1 MAAFNPPTNMDFS
14 MGSTEQKMSMSL
26 DDIIKHT
33 KKEKGKMH
41 RAAIKNGNRKLNGPG
56 AKAALQKSVAS
67 RSASMRQGKLAQ
79 ARSNNGGVNFPA
91 TQAAS
96 KKAFAAPV
104 NTRSR
109 QFMNS
114 SEPGR
119 RNAPGR
125 RRNGQKLAN
134 TYAAAGGNMKI
145 LVVNNPSKNGAG
157 RPSGTFGRR
166 KAMAGPNRQAT
177 SVAQNS
183 NPVQNQRPKTLDS
196 LFASIRNNAQQA
208 APAQQGGR
216 RRGGGW
222 RPAA

>member
-1 MAAFNPPTNMDFS
+1 VLCFFSSLAGVAAGFLSYRVPKERSSCLRCSLQFLTCRVCLLKEDLWSWCSDLESMAAFNPPTNMDFS

-67 RSASMRQGKLAQ
+67 RSSSMRQGKLAQ
-79 ARSNNGGVNFPA
+79 ARSNNGGVSFPA
-91 TQAAS
+91 TKAAS

-109 QFMNS
+109 QFMNN

-134 TYAAAGGNMKI
+134 TYAAAAGNMKI
-145 LVVNNPSKNGAG
+145 LVVNNPSK
-157 RPSGTFGRR
+157 
-166 KAMAGPNRQAT
+166 
-177 SVAQNS
+177 
-183 NPVQNQRPKTLDS
+183 
-196 LFASIRNNAQQA
+196 
-208 APAQQGGR
+208 
-216 RRGGGW
+216 
-222 RPAA
+222 